1 MAARSGGLV
10 VAALCAVFP
19 GFAILA
25 ANDTGRGGRF
35 AEQGMAVRGFRI
47 LVAGVVRNVRRTG
60 RDRGARPFVRAH
72 RAVMP
77 SAQVERMPRSLVSA
91 NVQAT
96 QAFLA
101 PLQSAAARRAEL
113 RQQQQ
118 DGLGDLRALG
128 DAIDVA
134 DAEVPLFLERYA
146 MSGDAVDGP
155 RPLGCAFDS
164 VQQLLSDVVA
174 QPASEANALRAN
186 AILLVGAAFDGHAAT
201 QVTAAAATLPG
212 SRAVLARCAG
222 LDMRDALVAASAIMA
237 DARAAPSGLAKDEAM
252 RELLRSARWQ
262 WAGGAALGLALLHLA
277 RRAVHPRSALASRSR
292 RGRWPRASLACP
304 GRSEGRRRRFGAS
317 PLPS

>member
-1 MAARSGGLV
+1 MASISTPLVTAVPRETSLRWPWLLEAGLV
-10 VAALCAVFP
+10 VAAIGAVFP

-35 AEQGMAVRGFRI
+35 AEQGMAVRG
-47 LVAGVVRNVRRTG
+47 LPGPVLPELCATYGALAENVVRDRLCG
-60 RDRGARPFVRAH
+60 RAARSS
-72 RAVMP
+72 P
-77 SAQVERMPRSLVSA
+77 SGQVERMPRSLVSA

-101 PLQSAAARRAEL
+101 PLQAAAARRAEL

-118 DGLGDLRALG
+118 EGLGDLLTLG

-134 DAEVPLFLERYA
+134 DADVQLFLERYA

-164 VQQLLSDVVA
+164 VQQMLSDVVA

-201 QVTAAAATLPG
+201 QVTRGRGDASG
-212 SRAVLARCAG
+212 IARG
-222 LDMRDALVAASAIMA
+222 
-237 DARAAPSGLAKDEAM
+237 ARALCRPGHEGCP
-252 RELLRSARWQ
+252 R
-262 WAGGAALGLALLHLA
+262 GGVGDHGRRA
-277 RRAVHPRSALASRSR
+277 RRAVRPREE
-292 RGRWPRASLACP
+292 RGHA
-304 GRSEGRRRRFGAS
+304 
-317 PLPS
+317 